1 MIFRLLFRPICLTFA
16 DPGGVSD
23 LLRHGNG
30 KSEQGVNVSGRICE
44 RISQDCTDME
54 DSRCLAWAHPPTI
67 PGNRRCLAWATPAAS
82 QSLLEP
88 PRASESHTRTFAT
101 LETFVSFRKE
111 TSFFR
116 VRS

>member
-30 KSEQGVNVSGRICE
+30 KSEQGVYVSGRICE

-54 DSRCLAWAHPPTI
+54 DSRCLAWA
-67 PGNRRCLAWATPAAS
+67 TPAAA